1 MISAQGKIK
10 PASANLLE
18 VFRERCWAR
27 AMLVREGLA
36 TLQDSVDAL
45 QNAAVA
51 YGLVPDDRA
60 QDEIQAILEEAF
72 AIVHAGDDERY
83 LLQRQ
88 AADVARMIERW
99 EAADGKRP
107 HAAPVQKSPYR
118 IPQSTIDAFW
128 YVVRQ
133 GSADDVRRWLVR
145 HPIEAPHLRKLWE
158 AKKNGHR

>member
-1 MISAQGKIK
+1 MMSAPAKIE

-51 YGLVPDDRA
+51 YGLVPDNRA
-60 QDEIQAILEEAF
+60 QGEIQRIMEEAF
-72 AIVHAGDDERY
+72 AIVHAGEDEKY

-88 AADVARMIERW
+88 AADLARMIERW
-99 EAADGKRP
+99 EAADAKQPKPLQESKTP
-107 HAAPVQKSPYR
+107 HRTPRATV
-118 IPQSTIDAFW
+118 DAFW
-128 YVVRQ
+128 YVVRLRDPKRLQ
-133 GSADDVRRWLVR
+133 EWLNN
-145 HPIEAPHLRKLWE
+145 HPEDAPFLRAQLRGKQ
-158 AKKNGHR
+158 